1 MAQDHR
7 ARNGAARVKQGSQ
20 AVLLGEPHENMLAE
34 ALYLLSRAATVG
46 VCRGRMRAVIARL
59 QSIAGDEAFPPT
71 LRATVEKLLMEWRE
85 AQYREFGESPEADED
100 GTQAATCSC
109 SH

>member
-1 MAQDHR
+1 M
-7 ARNGAARVKQGSQ
+7 KQGSQ
-20 AVLLGEPHENMLAE
+20 AVLLGEPHESMLAE

-59 QSIAGDEAFPPT
+59 QSIVEDEAFPPT

-85 AQYREFGESPEADED
+85 AQYREFGESTEVNED
-100 GTQAATCSC
+100 SVQAAACNC